1 MSDRMEEFKSEC
13 IAEGNAKRIDGVSKS
28 REAER
33 FENQSDYHLKAAEEL
48 IGSEADL
55 IAIVEGYYSMLHKAN
70 QALALAGFKADTHK
84 CTLLGLRGVFQESE
98 LAKSLQESF
107 DERINVDYYMNPE
120 KPDLKEF
127 KNPETF
133 VQETVI
139 PFCEKVDEIIESEGL

>member
-1 MSDRMEEFKSEC
+1 MTDRMEEFETEC

-33 FENQSDYHLKAAEEL
+33 FENQSHYHLKAAEEL

-70 QALALAGFKADTHK
+70 QALALAGVKVDTHK

-107 DERINVDYYMNPE
+107 DERINVDYYMNPDE
-120 KPDLKEF
+120 PDLKEF
-127 KNPETF
+127 KNPENF
-133 VQETVI
+133 IQESVM
-139 PFCEKVDEIIESEGL
+139 PFREKIDKIIEAEGL

>member
-1 MSDRMEEFKSEC
+1 MKDRMEEFENEC
-13 IAEGNAKRIDGVSKS
+13 IDEGDAKRIDGVSKS
-28 REAER
+28 KEAER

-84 CTLLGLRGVFQESE
+84 CTLLGLRGVFQESD

-107 DERINVDYYMNPE
+107 DERINVDYYMNPD

-127 KNPETF
+127 KNPEIF
-133 VQETVI
+133 VEETVM
-139 PFCEKVDEIIESEGL
+139 PFREQIDDIIESDDL